1 MDIISLDYTHYYIY
15 ITFVIEGL
23 TFVYSYIII
32 YVYSKERWIVL
43 SAKMGRPTDNPKT
56 EIIKIRATKQDREKL
71 LYCCEKTNK
80 TQYEIVMRGISK
92 VYDELTK

>member
-1 MDIISLDYTHYYIY
+1 
-15 ITFVIEGL
+15 
-23 TFVYSYIII
+23 
-32 YVYSKERWIVL
+32 
-43 SAKMGRPTDNPKT
+43 MGRPTDNPKT